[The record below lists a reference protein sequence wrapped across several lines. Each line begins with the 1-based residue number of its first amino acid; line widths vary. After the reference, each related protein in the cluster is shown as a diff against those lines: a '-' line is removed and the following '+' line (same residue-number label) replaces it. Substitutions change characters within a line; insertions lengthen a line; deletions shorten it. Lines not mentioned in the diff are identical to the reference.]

1 MFAFHFFPIKLFLL
15 LFSSS
20 QKICIHLILT
30 AALSGPSSSTQCVA
44 VVEEDDGPDRVAVRM
59 DPVFWIA
66 MLWKEKKKRR
76 TTAKTTAYLVSV
88 L

>member
-20 QKICIHLILT
+20 QKIWIHLILT
-30 AALSGPSSSTQCVA
+30 AALCGPSSSTQCVA

-59 DPVFWIA
+59 DPVFLDCNVVEGEEEEENNSKNNCI
-66 MLWKEKKKRR
+66 
-76 TTAKTTAYLVSV
+76 YI
-88 L
+88 